1 MKKKWLKDKK
11 GFTLVELIV
20 VLVIL
25 AILIA
30 LLVPALTGYI
40 DKARQK
46 AKMTECR
53 LVVEAAQTCLSEMYG
68 ASEGADISS
77 LQASLNQSEMVKA
90 IRDLAEV
97 HGKISGSILIS
108 DKAVVSYLRYI
119 AEDGTIVIYEK
130 GHEPEYRIDEE
141 GARYSEDA
149 PGYSKWASDI
159 DFSMNAL
166 IDSTT
171 GLVKEEYADYFDGGT
186 IEEKTKKMKTYST
199 KRIQA
204 LFLQKNG
211 GEYPKI
217 DANEIKLP
225 DTLKNQKTLENCVW
239 KPMVTN
245 GNKVIMVADS
255 KGKNGSNAN
264 AAVVYY
270 EGNYYYHDNGYGN
283 LDTSSITDVNEKV
296 DIEQILNNKTE
307 DSKGKWVKI

>member
-46 AKMTECR
+46 AKMAECR
-53 LVVEAAQTCLSEMYG
+53 LAVEAAQTCLSEMYG

-77 LQASLNQSEMVKA
+77 LQASLNQSDMVKA

-97 HGKISGSILIS
+97 SGEISGNILIT
-108 DKAVVSYLRYI
+108 DNAAVKYLRYI

-130 GHEPEYRIDEE
+130 EHNPEYRIDEE

-149 PGYSKWASDI
+149 PGYLAWVTDLDSASYDI
-159 DFSMNAL
+159 SAFLDENGN
-166 IDSTT
+166 I
-171 GLVKEEYADYFDGGT
+171 KEEYKEYFRDNINGSIKHLSKRLQVAYQEKYGGFPQVDWSQVNLQGLKDADKVGN
-186 IEEKTKKMKTYST
+186 
-199 KRIQA
+199 A
-204 LFLQKNG
+204 
-211 GEYPKI
+211 
-217 DANEIKLP
+217 
-225 DTLKNQKTLENCVW
+225 VW
-239 KPMVTN
+239 KPIVTKD
-245 GNKVIMVADS
+245 NKQILVAD
-255 KGKNGSNAN
+255 KNGSTGNAM

-270 EGNYYYHDNGYGN
+270 DGKYYYHKHSEQYPDRVSYTFIDDISFTIDQLLDSNGEWKA
-283 LDTSSITDVNEKV
+283 LE
-296 DIEQILNNKTE
+296 
-307 DSKGKWVKI
+307 